1 MNSPIAVLVVG
12 PLILSA
18 FVYLGLIIPVE
29 MFKRSLATVA
39 FKRRVFALAL
49 VISYGV
55 VLVGNFAVGTR

>member
-1 MNSPIAVLVVG
+1 MNSPIAALVVG

-18 FVYLGLIIPVE
+18 FVYLGLIMPVE

-49 VISYGV
+49 LLSYGV
-55 VLVGNFAVGTR
+55 VVGGYLAVDSR